1 MPRYPAA
8 DVRRY
13 CETCLECLGL
23 SPEDAATLTDVLLEA
38 DLRGKGSHG
47 VLRLPHYVERLRN
60 GTIKTSPRLN
70 FKAVAPAAAIL
81 DADDSLGHLAS
92 VRAMQHAVELAK
104 TTGIAAV
111 SVINSSHFGFAGYY
125 TELAAARETLGLAFT
140 HTDANTV
147 PFGARE
153 PYFGSNALSFSAPTG
168 LEYPLTID
176 FCCAKISFGK
186 VYEARVKGTL
196 LPEHCAL
203 DAQGRWTR
211 DPAQVEYL
219 CTAAEHKGFGLAL
232 IIEVLCAMLTGIPF
246 GRYVSDMYDQ
256 MDRPRKL
263 GHFFVA
269 IDIARFSDPVRFRDN
284 MKKMIGDLHALAP
297 AEDVEHVRVHGE
309 QSHRN
314 KQESLRL
321 GVVLQPA
328 VVEEL
333 SEVGRPF
340 RLAFPAPTNVQANP

>member
-1 MPRYPAA
+1 MPRYPV
-8 DVRRY
+8 DNVRSY
-13 CETCLECLGL
+13 CEACLAREGL
-23 SPEDAATLTDVLLEA
+23 VPADAALLTDVLLEA

-47 VLRLPHYVERLRN
+47 LLRLGHYIERLRN
-60 GTIKTSPRLN
+60 GTIKTRPDLR
-70 FKAVAPAAAIL
+70 FKAVAPAAAIM
-81 DADDSLGHLAS
+81 DADDGLGHLAS
-92 VRAMQHAVELAK
+92 IRAMEHAVDLSK
-104 TTGIAAV
+104 DTGIAAV

-147 PFGARE
+147 PFGSNE

-168 LEYPLTID
+168 LDYPMTID

-186 VYEARVKGTL
+186 VYEAKAKGIQ

-203 DAQGRWTR
+203 DAKGQWTR

-232 IIEVLCAMLTGIPF
+232 IIEVLCALLTGIPF
-246 GRYVSDMYDQ
+246 GKYVADMYGQ

-269 IDIARFSDPVRFRDN
+269 VDIARFSDLSRFREN
-284 MKKMIGDLHALAP
+284 MRKMIGDLHALAHT
-297 AEDVEHVRVHGE
+297 EDVEHVRVHGE

-321 GVVLQPA
+321 GVLLQPA
-328 VVEEL
+328 VAEDL
-333 SEVGRPF
+333 QGLGRPF
-340 RLAFPAPTNVQANP
+340 GLAFPSAVESSP